1 MQKMSHKQEF
11 HVEMVELQFC
21 WQKSEMK
28 ISIIATMRSLASFS
42 FIVIIG
48 IAAKQSAA
56 WSPPPSSSSWQQV
69 GGSCSSSSTTCR
81 RRPRVVPSS
90 LQNNPASNRRCNT
103 RLLLSSSDE
112 NTNNNNNI
120 NTNNGELERLKKEE
134 QRLSSLLDTIR
145 QQKLAVLRSRPL
157 SIGIIGFGRFGQFIG
172 KYFTKYGNVIATSK
186 SDYTTIASE
195 MGIKFIPLDDS
206 NGLESFVMDENLDVI
221 VLATSIV
228 SFRDTVMDLVP
239 YLKKRMEVMDGGTY
253 SNCPLIVDVASVK
266 EHPRQILLDLLPE
279 ECDILCTH
287 PMFGPDSAKNGWRGQ
302 TFVYEKTRI
311 NKVLLDPY
319 QEEEDNC
326 SSSTEAY
333 VEGMDRMERFL
344 SIWEEEGCNM
354 IPLSC
359 SDHDSYSANSQ
370 FITHLVGRILGVQGL
385 KATPIDTTGFQS
397 VLRLIETTN
406 ADSFDLFYGLYK
418 YNRNSGYTIGRLR
431 GALDDVV
438 GALLQRDGVVGVFD
452 GGNRKINDNDHNDND
467 DAK

>member
-1 MQKMSHKQEF
+1 MKLLITFICIISIEIAKQ
-11 HVEMVELQFC
+11 HCVVSAWSQGGSTITSTRATI
-21 WQKSEMK
+21 QHQRKSEP
-28 ISIIATMRSLASFS
+28 T
-42 FIVIIG
+42 
-48 IAAKQSAA
+48 
-56 WSPPPSSSSWQQV
+56 SSSLF
-69 GGSCSSSSTTCR
+69 SST
-81 RRPRVVPSS
+81 
-90 LQNNPASNRRCNT
+90 QSN
-103 RLLLSSSDE
+103 DE
-112 NTNNNNNI
+112 DDITI
-120 NTNNGELERLKKEE
+120 NSNNGELERLKKEE
-134 QRLSSLLDTIR
+134 QRLSSLLDSIR

-157 SIGIIGFGRFGQFIG
+157 SIGIVGFGRFGQFIAQS
-172 KYFTKYGNVIATSK
+172 FTKYGNVVGTSRTN
-186 SDYTTIASE
+186 YTDVASE
-195 MGIKFIPLDDS
+195 MGVKYSLT
-206 NGLESFVMDENLDVI
+206 LESFVLDEDLDVI

-228 SFRDTVMDLVP
+228 SFKDTVLEIVP
-239 YLKKRMEVMDGGTY
+239 LLEKKMQLKGAGSY
-253 SNCPLIVDVASVK
+253 PLIVDVASVK
-266 EHPRQILLDLLPE
+266 EHPRNILLDLLPE

-311 NKVLLDPY
+311 NKVILDQDFEG
-319 QEEEDNC
+319 QEHQLDTSEEH
-326 SSSTEAY
+326 

-354 IPLSC
+354 IPMAC

-370 FITHLVGRILGVQGL
+370 FITHLVGRILGIQGL

-452 GGNRKINDNDHNDND
+452 GGNRKSDD

>member
-1 MQKMSHKQEF
+1 
-11 HVEMVELQFC
+11 MVHLQ
-21 WQKSEMK
+21 
-28 ISIIATMRSLASFS
+28 
-42 FIVIIG
+42 
-48 IAAKQSAA
+48 
-56 WSPPPSSSSWQQV
+56 
-69 GGSCSSSSTTCR
+69 CR
-81 RRPRVVPSS
+81 RRPRRVPS
-90 LQNNPASNRRCNT
+90 LQNNNIINIIANDNDSARNNRRCNT
-103 RLLLSSSDE
+103 RLLLSSKEDT
-112 NTNNNNNI
+112 NNNNNNI

-172 KYFTKYGNVIATSK
+172 QYFTKYGNVIATSK
-186 SDYTTIASE
+186 SDYTSIASE
-195 MGIKFIPLDDS
+195 MGIKFIPLDNS

-228 SFRDTVMDLVP
+228 SFRDTVIDLVP
-239 YLKKRMEVMDGGTY
+239 YLEKRMEVMDGGN
-253 SNCPLIVDVASVK
+253 NCPLIVDVASVK

-319 QEEEDNC
+319 LQEEEENGS

-452 GGNRKINDNDHNDND
+452 GGNRKSNDNDQDNND

>member
-1 MQKMSHKQEF
+1 
-11 HVEMVELQFC
+11 
-21 WQKSEMK
+21 MK
-28 ISIIATMRSLASFS
+28 LLITFICIISIEI
-42 FIVIIG
+42 
-48 IAAKQSAA
+48 AKQHCVVSA
-56 WSPPPSSSSWQQV
+56 WSQGGSTITSRGATTQHQLPTSSSLF
-69 GGSCSSSSTTCR
+69 SST
-81 RRPRVVPSS
+81 
-90 LQNNPASNRRCNT
+90 QSNDKDDIT
-103 RLLLSSSDE
+103 
-112 NTNNNNNI
+112 I
-120 NTNNGELERLKKEE
+120 NSNNGELERLKKEE
-134 QRLSSLLDTIR
+134 QRLSSLLDSIR

-157 SIGIIGFGRFGQFIG
+157 SIGIVGFGRFGQFIAQS
-172 KYFTKYGNVIATSK
+172 FTKYGNVVGTSRTN
-186 SDYTTIASE
+186 YTDVASE
-195 MGIKFIPLDDS
+195 MGVKYSLT
-206 NGLESFVMDENLDVI
+206 LESFVLDEDLDVI

-228 SFRDTVMDLVP
+228 SFRDTVLEIVP
-239 YLKKRMEVMDGGTY
+239 LLEKKMQLKGAGSY
-253 SNCPLIVDVASVK
+253 PLIVDVASVK
-266 EHPRQILLDLLPE
+266 EHPRNILLDLLPE

-311 NKVLLDPY
+311 NKVILDPDFEG
-319 QEEEDNC
+319 QENQLDISEE
-326 SSSTEAY
+326 Y

-354 IPLSC
+354 IPMAC

-370 FITHLVGRILGVQGL
+370 FITHLVGRILGIQGL

-452 GGNRKINDNDHNDND
+452 GGNRKSDD

>member
-1 MQKMSHKQEF
+1 
-11 HVEMVELQFC
+11 
-21 WQKSEMK
+21 MK
-28 ISIIATMRSLASFS
+28 LLIFICIISIEI
-42 FIVIIG
+42 
-48 IAAKQSAA
+48 AKQHCVVSA
-56 WSPPPSSSSWQQV
+56 WSQ
-69 GGSCSSSSTTCR
+69 GGSTRATIQHQRLLPTTSS
-81 RRPRVVPSS
+81 
-90 LQNNPASNRRCNT
+90 
-103 RLLLSSSDE
+103 LLSSTQSNDE
-112 NTNNNNNI
+112 DDITI
-120 NTNNGELERLKKEE
+120 NSNNGELERLKKEE
-134 QRLSSLLDTIR
+134 QRLSSLLDSIR

-157 SIGIIGFGRFGQFIG
+157 SIGIVGFGRFGQFIAQS
-172 KYFTKYGNVIATSK
+172 FTKYGNVVGTSRTN
-186 SDYTTIASE
+186 YTDVASE
-195 MGIKFIPLDDS
+195 MGVKYSLT
-206 NGLESFVMDENLDVI
+206 LESFVLDEDLDVI

-228 SFRDTVMDLVP
+228 SFKDTVLDLVP
-239 YLKKRMEVMDGGTY
+239 LLEKKMQLKGAGSY
-253 SNCPLIVDVASVK
+253 PLIVDVASVK
-266 EHPRQILLDLLPE
+266 EHPRNILLDLLPE

-311 NKVLLDPY
+311 NKVILDPDFEGHEN
-319 QEEEDNC
+319 QLDTSEEHI
-326 SSSTEAY
+326 
-333 VEGMDRMERFL
+333 EGMDRMERFL

-354 IPLSC
+354 IPMAC

-370 FITHLVGRILGVQGL
+370 FITHLVGRILGIQGL

-452 GGNRKINDNDHNDND
+452 GGNRKSDD

>member
-1 MQKMSHKQEF
+1 MPT
-11 HVEMVELQFC
+11 
-21 WQKSEMK
+21 MK
-28 ISIIATMRSLASFS
+28 SLASFF
-42 FIVIIG
+42 FIVIFS

-56 WSPPPSSSSWQQV
+56 WSHSSSWQQ
-69 GGSCSSSSTTCR
+69 GGGCRSIGASTICR
-81 RRPRVVPSS
+81 RRPRVVVPS
-90 LQNNPASNRRCNT
+90 LQHNSNINIIVGNDNDSVISNSRRCNT
-103 RLLLSSSDE
+103 RLLLSSSDDV
-112 NTNNNNNI
+112 NTNNNDDDIDLTSNINNI

-172 KYFTKYGNVIATSK
+172 QYFTKYGNVIATSK

-195 MGIKFIPLDDS
+195 MGIKFIPLDD
-206 NGLESFVMDENLDVI
+206 GLESFVIDENLDVI

-228 SFRDTVMDLVP
+228 SFRDTVIDLVP
-239 YLKKRMEVMDGGTY
+239 YLEKRMMGG
-253 SNCPLIVDVASVK
+253 NCPLIVDVASVK

-319 QEEEDNC
+319 LEVEENDS

-452 GGNRKINDNDHNDND
+452 GGNRKSNGNDHDND